1 MKACTCQIL
10 QLLMVELIFL
20 KLGSCAPTEILD
32 EKTAQTDSNPVSD
45 EQFIKVAQ
53 PTANSNVT
61 TIVKSENQVAVPRQ
75 KVMLKIP
82 QMVRFD
88 PRRPLMIYF
97 VKQLTTGHAVASTV
111 RAVTKAGVVKR
122 KTVKNGN
129 SISKTTVSR
138 KIIKAGKAGTKKKPQ
153 VTTKRIVR
161 TTTKSRKATKSK
173 QSQKNPKIKKVT
185 ASLVPGK
192 KQSATKKITP
202 ITVKSKIKTSR
213 QTISTSILSTT
224 KEALIEENG
233 GNTENTR
240 TTVEID
246 LTPSGAE
253 IEDED
258 SSLDENTNS
267 TGGEIEESTDETA
280 IEDIDEIDA
289 TTTEIF
295 NDGAKTAN
303 SSTPA
308 PENKT
313 SEETDA
319 ESETGD
325 SDIELEDESS
335 TLKATSTVLGANTT
349 GAIST
354 NSTSTLTTRI
364 QSAAYTSS
372 STTKTTPTSPTTS
385 STTTT
390 TTTTTTAAPSTTT
403 TVATTVFRF
412 QPPTFAIPPPQIF
425 TPLAINTPAPWKPP
439 IMPIIPAK
447 TAPPPPVFS
456 PVFIP
461 PTQPVF
467 VPPFRPPN
475 PGPPPPPVQTP
486 PRFPAFPFGP
496 AITTRLTTTVA
507 TTTFDYVD
515 IDSLI
520 DEANYATTQ
529 EPSEDAKNFGG
540 IDIGNI
546 VGGFLG
552 GWAAAST
559 EGPNDYLSVD

>member
-122 KTVKNGN
+122 KT
-129 SISKTTVSR
+129 
-138 KIIKAGKAGTKKKPQ
+138 
-153 VTTKRIVR
+153 
-161 TTTKSRKATKSK
+161 
-173 QSQKNPKIKKVT
+173 
-185 ASLVPGK
+185 
-192 KQSATKKITP
+192 
-202 ITVKSKIKTSR
+202 
-213 QTISTSILSTT
+213 TISTSILSTT